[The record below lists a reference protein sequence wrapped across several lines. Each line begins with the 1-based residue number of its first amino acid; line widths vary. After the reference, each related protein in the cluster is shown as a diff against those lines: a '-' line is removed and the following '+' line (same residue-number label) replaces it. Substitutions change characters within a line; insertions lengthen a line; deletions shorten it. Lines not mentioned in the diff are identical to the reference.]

1 MVSLNLCN
9 KYLNGNIQ
17 NNNLIPDKE
26 LNMPMSLYIHELS
39 ALKMVERLI
48 TLFSKFY
55 SFFHCILTMHK
66 NLDTVKMNNYNLP
79 ICSVHVRAAA
89 SCTTMNTMI
98 RRRRYDLACLFAY
111 LSTDLLN
118 HNRNQWHTGRVLHTQ
133 QDDKQSILINGTN
146 ISRLSAY
153 HLQAVM
159 GCFGSRLRVH

>member
-118 HNRNQWHTGRVLHTQ
+118 HNHNQWHTGRVLHTHN
-133 QDDKQSILINGTN
+133 KTTN
-146 ISRLSAY
+146 NRY
-153 HLQAVM
+153 
-159 GCFGSRLRVH
+159 